1 MEGYEVGV
9 AFLYDKGAERETEG
23 YIIEGEGLLTG
34 VV

>member
-1 MEGYEVGV
+1 VEGYEVGV

-23 YIIEGEGLLTG
+23 YVIEGEGLLAG